1 MAVERQGLIMD
12 IWEKTQVVWAWIWTN
27 IQSLEA
33 LAALLVIFGIW
44 FKFFRKKTELQPL
57 PNHQPTHSEPPPTTS
72 QPFPSDLEELYYQSL
87 DETCQL
93 LRLNL
98 VEQSLGKRANEQRIS
113 LAAVYQDQRIR
124 LATKPE
130 HEREGRGQEE
140 SLPLTQALA
149 KLPSKRMVLLGKLG
163 SGKTSFVNYL
173 THRVIQSRTQTS
185 EDLPAFL
192 ANRPIVRLLLR
203 EVGLHLQESTTSAG
217 LIWQE
222 MRSSVQQQLE
232 NYLQKQADPPLAES
246 EFNTFWAHFRQ
257 TFTRRQG
264 ILLLD
269 GWDEVSRADAVQC
282 LRNAVNAFVHDAAH
296 QDILV
301 IVTSRPSAYER
312 EEQRLAAFWQAEI
325 EPMNQA
331 QIEAFIQHWYQLI
344 ENRDPRQAMQRAGR
358 LVQTIFENPA
368 LKERRDLQE
377 MAERPLLLTLL
388 IGLDSAGKSLN
399 NSRPKV
405 YGEIVD
411 LLLQR
416 WQENLKETLPALRPE
431 LQSGMQLL
439 AKSPDALLKALQK
452 AAYETY
458 EMLENKEA
466 AGGGLEFPASVVL
479 GNLSVPCE
487 GGEKERHV
495 LDFLQERS
503 TLLMAG
509 SQPDKLQFAHKSIH
523 EYLAARY
530 LLNDADWEE
539 KITQHLLQNH
549 SWWREVFLF
558 MTKDEADGRYGKAV
572 AFLSDVLLG
581 GYQANNLGQQHLLL
595 LAAKAALE
603 MDLAHQHDKRS
614 HENLYYFL
622 QTELVAVLRSQELS
636 IVERAEAGR
645 LLGELGDPR
654 KGIGIKRQNNAP
666 IYRQRGNYRHTLPD
680 IDWVAIPAGS
690 FRMGN
695 ANHHAFPEEKPAH
708 EVNVSA
714 FFLSRG
720 PITNAQYRC
729 FLDAGLYEDQSFW
742 QNKLP
747 KAASLWLSG
756 SIVSEELIQSIAE
769 KHQENY
775 RAWLKQDTQRS
786 QPRFW
791 QDKQWNLDN
800 HPVVGVS
807 WFEALAYSVWLNEL
821 LAELKPEGGNQALQ
835 IRLPSEDEW
844 EYAARGSAARLYA
857 WGDTADSTKG
867 NYADTYIGQT
877 STVGLFPASQDFGL
891 YDMTGNV
898 WEWTSSRWGTMFDS
912 PRFTY
917 EQWTKQTTERN
928 LLDPVEFRVSR
939 GGSWQVKPNFLRC
952 TARYGTLPDNRDG
965 LQGFRVGAF
974 ID

>member
-1 MAVERQGLIMD
+1 MD
-12 IWEKTQVVWAWIWTN
+12 IWEKTQVAWAWIWTN

-33 LAALLVIFGIW
+33 LAAILVIFGIW
-44 FKFFRKKTELQPL
+44 FKFFRKKPEPQPL

-72 QPFPSDLEELYYQSL
+72 QRFPSDLEELYYQSL

-124 LATKPE
+124 LATESEPR
-130 HEREGRGQEE
+130 REERGQEE
-140 SLPLTQALA
+140 SLPLMQALA

-282 LRNAVNAFVHDAAH
+282 LRSAVIAFANEAAH
-296 QDILV
+296 QDILI

-312 EEQRLAAFWQAEI
+312 EEQRLASFWQAEI

-530 LLNDADWEE
+530 LLNDAEWEE
-539 KITQHLLQNH
+539 KITQHLVQNP

-558 MTKDEADGRYGKAV
+558 MTKDEADGRYGSAV
-572 AFLSDVLLG
+572 TFLYNVLLG
-581 GYQANNLGQQHLLL
+581 QYQREDLAQQRLLI
-595 LAAKAALE
+595 LASEAALE
-603 MDLAHQHDKRS
+603 MDLAHQHDTRTS
-614 HENLYYFL
+614 EHLYYLL
-622 QTELVAVLRSQELS
+622 QTELVALLPSQALS
-636 IVERAEAGR
+636 LLERAEVGR

-654 KGIGIKRQNNAP
+654 QGVAVIKEGAFKG
-666 IYRQRGNYRHTLPD
+666 LPD
-680 IDWVAIPAGS
+680 IDWVTIPAGQL
-690 FRMGN
+690 RMGSEEEDQEAYN
-695 ANHHAFPEEKPAH
+695 SEKPAH
-708 EVNVSA
+708 TVLLDA
-714 FFLSRG
+714 FQISRY
-720 PITNAQYRC
+720 PVTNAQYAC
-729 FLDAGLYEDQSFW
+729 FMEAGGYQQERYW
-742 QNKLP
+742 QLTRRGLAWWQQAEVQAP
-747 KAASLWLSG
+747 KYWDR
-756 SIVSEELIQSIAE
+756 
-769 KHQENY
+769 H
-775 RAWLKQDTQRS
+775 
-786 QPRFW
+786 
-791 QDKQWNLDN
+791 QWNNPN

-807 WFEALAYSVWLNEL
+807 WYEALAYCQWLNETPL
-821 LAELKPEGGNQALQ
+821 YQGKL
-835 IRLPSEDEW
+835 IRLPQEDEW
-844 EYAARGSAARLYA
+844 EYAARGEAGWRYA
-857 WGDTADSTKG
+857 WGQAPDAHLG
-867 NYADTYIGQT
+867 NYAEADLNQT
-877 STVGLFPASQDFGL
+877 SSVGLFPAGKAFQAADGSGVHDL
-891 YDMTGNV
+891 SGNF
-898 WEWTSSRWGTMFDS
+898 WEWTTSQWGAS
-912 PRFTY
+912 YELEFTY
-917 EQWTKQTTERN
+917 DKWVEQQAIRNHLDTEQ
-928 LLDPVEFRVSR
+928 EVSRIVR
-939 GGSWQVKPNFLRC
+939 GGSWNDPTVYLRC
-952 TARYGTLPDNRDG
+952 AVRSGFHPADRYYDL
-965 LQGFRVGAF
+965 GFRVCAF
-974 ID
+974 SLAADC